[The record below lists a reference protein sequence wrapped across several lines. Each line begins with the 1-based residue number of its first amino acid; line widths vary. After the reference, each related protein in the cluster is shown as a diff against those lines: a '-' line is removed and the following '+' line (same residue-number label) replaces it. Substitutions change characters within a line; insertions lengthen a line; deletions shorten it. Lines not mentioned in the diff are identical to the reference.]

1 MAQNHRKSRLIRSA
15 ALAPVALI
23 AVFLTGSANGQA
35 GRVDAVLS
43 VHGRITI
50 LAADGNRAAV
60 STRAER
66 GCGWIV
72 AWTAPGKH
80 STSVKPGILGCA
92 GDGVFQLALG
102 GGRVAWIEEGGGNT
116 LEMAVMAAGLGGG
129 ARKQLEFASNGDRA
143 GGDPSGDWVGRL
155 LGSGPLLAY
164 NSWAQVC
171 DKPND
176 EECGEKDPF
185 LRLASQK
192 LVRVVNGR
200 RVVVTRG
207 EAAYPLLAVG
217 GGRMAVGATAG
228 LTIRAASGSQ
238 VATVPYAPGGAR
250 AVALSTT
257 RLAIE
262 TALTLDLYNPATGAA
277 VKSLPLGS
285 AASLRLVDVSSRLAL
300 LRGAHRLVLVRLS
313 DGKRIS
319 FPLGSGAAATL
330 VGGRLTDAGLFYAY
344 NTRSPSLPGRIV
356 FEPLGRLLIRF

>member
-1 MAQNHRKSRLIRSA
+1 MAEKHPKSRLIRYAPLA
-15 ALAPVALI
+15 AVALI
-23 AVFLTGSANGQA
+23 AVLLTAGARGQTA
-35 GRVDAVLS
+35 RPDAVFS
-43 VHGRITI
+43 VHGRIT
-50 LAADGNRAAV
+50 LFAADGNQAAV
-60 STRAER
+60 STGVKS
-66 GCGWIV
+66 GCGRIV
-72 AWTAPGKH
+72 VWTAPGKR
-80 STSVKPGILGCA
+80 SISVKPGILGCA

-155 LGSGPLLAY
+155 LGSGPLFAY

-176 EECGEKDPF
+176 EVCGEKDPF

-207 EAAYPLLAVG
+207 DAGYPLLAVG
-217 GGRMAVGATAG
+217 GGRMAVGAAAG
-228 LTIRAASGSQ
+228 LTIRAVSGAPI
-238 VATVPYAPGGAR
+238 ATVPYASGSAR

-262 TALTLDLYNPATGAA
+262 TALTLNLYNPANGAA
-277 VKSLPLGS
+277 TKSLPLGA
-285 AASLRLVDVSSRLAL
+285 AASLRLVNVSSRLAL
-300 LRGAHRLVLVRLS
+300 LRGPHSLVVLRLR
-313 DGKRIS
+313 DGKWFS
-319 FPLGSGAAATL
+319 FPLPPAAATL
-330 VGGRLTDAGLFYAY
+330 VGGRLTEAGLFYVY
-344 NTRSPSLPGRIV
+344 NARSGSLPGRIG
-356 FEPLGRLLIRF
+356 FEPMGKLLARF